1 MKGLTINIIATR
13 RYGSALAIKDEF
25 SKRFAI
31 HQVIRLCRGG
41 NELDIPRLNV
51 LLTVAWL
58 GTIALGTIALGA
70 AAEQTETPSAQ
81 APAAAASAELTKV
94 PVGYI
99 KQEVKRPIPLS
110 RLHVEP
116 EDYGIAGAEMALNDN
131 NTTGRFTKQEFTL
144 DVERVAVGGD
154 ALAVL
159 QKLVDSGH
167 HFILVDA
174 PAETLPALSDSVK
187 GKDVLLFNV
196 RAEDEELRQEQC
208 RANILHTAP
217 DRYMLADALAQYLV
231 WKKWQRWF
239 VVKGPFPED
248 LAYLE
253 AIRRAAKRFGGTIVE
268 EREYKEAPG
277 ARRSDTGEQQI
288 QRQMPVFTQGA
299 PSYDV
304 LIVADESDVFGPY
317 LPFRTWDPRPVAGT
331 AGLVA
336 MSWHPAHEQWGATQM
351 QNRFQRFAKR
361 FMWPVDY
368 QAWVAVRAIG
378 EGTTRAHSADFAT
391 VNGVIRSPDLDL
403 AAFKGQKVTFRPWDG
418 QLRQPIIVADS
429 DLPVSVSPQPGFLH
443 QKDEVDTLGIDEP
456 ETKCKFK

>member
-1 MKGLTINIIATR
+1 MQSRERK
-13 RYGSALAIKDEF
+13 
-25 SKRFAI
+25 
-31 HQVIRLCRGG
+31 
-41 NELDIPRLNV
+41 
-51 LLTVAWL
+51 
-58 GTIALGTIALGA
+58 TIARPAHFGRKSIGKLPSLDFLFSAALLGA
-70 AAEQTETPSAQ
+70 VMLLSAPLEAAPEQTETPSVQ
-81 APAAAASAELTKV
+81 APATPAAAQAAEMIKV
-94 PVGYI
+94 PIGYL

-116 EDYGIAGAEMALNDN
+116 EDYGIAGALMALKDN

-144 DVERVAVGGD
+144 DVERVPIGGD
-154 ALAVL
+154 AVAVL
-159 QKLVDSGH
+159 QRLVDSGH

-174 PAETLPALSDSVK
+174 PADTLLALSDSVK

-196 RAEDEELRQEQC
+196 RAEDEELRQEEC
-208 RANILHTAP
+208 RANVLHTAP

-231 WKKWQRWF
+231 WKRWQRWL
-239 VVKGPFPED
+239 VVKGVFPED

-268 EREYKEAPG
+268 EREYKETPG
-277 ARRSDTGEQQI
+277 ARRSDTGQLQV
-288 QRQMPVFTQGA
+288 QRQMPVLTQGA

-304 LIVADESDVFGPY
+304 VIVADEREVFGPY
-317 LPFRTWDPRPVAGT
+317 LPFRTYDPRPVAGT

-336 MSWHPAHEQWGATQM
+336 ASWHPAHEQWGATQM

-368 QAWVAVRAIG
+368 QAWIAVRAIG
-378 EGTTRAHSADFAT
+378 EGTTRAASAEFAP
-391 VNGVIRSPDLDL
+391 VNAHIRSKDLSL

-418 QLRQPIIVADS
+418 QMRQPILITGP
-429 DLPVSVSPQPGFLH
+429 DLPVSMSPQEGFLH
-443 QKDEVDTLGIDEP
+443 EEAEVDTLGVDAP

>member
-1 MKGLTINIIATR
+1 MKGLTINIIAA
-13 RYGSALAIKDEF
+13 ALAIKDEF

-31 HQVIRLCRGG
+31 HQVIRLYRRG
-41 NELDIPRLNV
+41 NELDLPRLNA

-58 GTIALGTIALGA
+58 GMIALTAAPFGV
-70 AAEQTETPSAQ
+70 AAEQMELPSAQ
-81 APAAAASAELTKV
+81 PPAAMGPAETTKV
-94 PVGYI
+94 PVGYL

-110 RLHVEP
+110 RLRVEP
-116 EDYGIAGAEMALNDN
+116 DDYGIAGAEMALKDN
-131 NTTGRFTKQEFTL
+131 NTTGQFTNQEFTL
-144 DVERVAVGGD
+144 DVERVPIGGD
-154 ALAVL
+154 ALGAL

-167 HFILVDA
+167 HFVLVDA
-174 PAETLPALSDSVK
+174 PADTLLALSDSVK

-208 RANILHTAP
+208 RANVLHTAP

-239 VVKGPFPED
+239 VVNGVFPDD
-248 LAYLE
+248 LAYLD

-268 EREYKEAPG
+268 AREYKEAPG
-277 ARRSDTGEQQI
+277 ARRSDTGELQI
-288 QRQMPVFTQGA
+288 QRQMPIFTQGA
-299 PSYDV
+299 PDYDV

-317 LPFRTWDPRPVAGT
+317 LPFRTWDPRPVGGT
-331 AGLVA
+331 AGLQA

-378 EGTTRAHSADFAT
+378 EGTTRARSTDFAA
-391 VNGVIRSPDLDL
+391 VNAVIRSPDLDL

-418 QLRQPIIVADS
+418 QLRQPIIVADP

-443 QKDEVDTLGIDEP
+443 EKDELDTLGVDEP
-456 ETKCKFK
+456 ETKCKFR

>member
-1 MKGLTINIIATR
+1 MQPRKGNVLSLPAHFGPETR
-13 RYGSALAIKDEF
+13 GERSNLSVFILVASLAAALATTP
-25 SKRFAI
+25 
-31 HQVIRLCRGG
+31 L
-41 NELDIPRLNV
+41 
-51 LLTVAWL
+51 
-58 GTIALGTIALGA
+58 A
-70 AAEQTETPSAQ
+70 AAQEQAAPPEAQ
-81 APAAAASAELTKV
+81 APVAPAQVETTKV
-94 PVGYI
+94 PIGYL
-99 KQEVKRPIPLS
+99 KQEVKRSIPLS

-116 EDYGIAGAEMALNDN
+116 EDYGVAGAEMALKDN
-131 NTTGRFTKQEFTL
+131 NTTGRFTKQDFTL
-144 DVERVAVGGD
+144 DVERVPIGGD
-154 ALAVL
+154 AVGAL

-174 PAETLPALSDSVK
+174 PADTLLALSNSVK

-196 RAEDEELRQEQC
+196 RAEDEELREEQC
-208 RANILHTAP
+208 RANVLHTAP

-239 VVKGPFPED
+239 VVNGVFPDD
-248 LAYLE
+248 LAYLD

-277 ARRSDTGEQQI
+277 ARRSDTGELQI
-288 QRQMPVFTQGA
+288 QKQMPIFTQGA
-299 PSYDV
+299 PDYDV

-331 AGLVA
+331 AGLRA

-378 EGTTRAHSADFAT
+378 EGATRANSADFAQ
-391 VNGVIRSPDLDL
+391 VNAVIRSPDLDL
-403 AAFKGQKVTFRPWDG
+403 AAFKGQKVTFRAWDG
-418 QLRQPIIVADS
+418 QLRQPIIVADA